1 VSSPIAPSAV
11 EPAHGEL
18 AAATGPKI
26 AEPPVSATTTPEAAE
41 LEPLGSLSDAPVTS
55 LESGPPGVPE
65 PPAGPPPSRAET
77 PEEAVLREA
86 LKLMDDLAGVKA
98 AMAMLAEQGQAP
110 PAAAGASSHQP
121 DSAQRA
127 PTHSPEPSPP
137 PGGSAPSGTAGAASS
152 GTGSAA
158 LYALVIA
165 LAALAGGLW
174 GRLLEVPVRWRSVT
188 IVALNERPG

>member
-1 VSSPIAPSAV
+1 MLPAPIDASP
-11 EPAHGEL
+11 
-18 AAATGPKI
+18 
-26 AEPPVSATTTPEAAE
+26 
-41 LEPLGSLSDAPVTS
+41 
-55 LESGPPGVPE
+55 
-65 PPAGPPPSRAET
+65 RAET
-77 PEEAVLREA
+77 PAEAVFREA

-98 AMAMLAEQGQAP
+98 AMAMLAAQGQAP
-110 PAAAGASSHQP
+110 AAARGGS
-121 DSAQRA
+121 RA
-127 PTHSPEPSPP
+127 NSGSVPADTSPTHSPEQAPP
-137 PGGSAPSGTAGAASS
+137 NGGGAPSGAAGAAAS